1 MRSVTVEGPHRIALV
16 EREVPEPGPGELR
29 VRVRYAGICGSDLH
43 ILHGQNPFVV
53 YPRVIGHEL
62 FGQVAAVGRGVPS
75 ARVGER
81 VAVDPVIACGSCQSC
96 LAGRPNVCRKLQVV
110 GVHRDGGFSEFL
122 CVPAPNAHVVPAAI
136 PDADAATLE
145 PFAVAANVTS
155 RTGVFPGD
163 RALVYGAGP
172 MGLMVLQVLKGVYG
186 IHVVVAD
193 RIGERL
199 ARAATCGAD
208 AVVDTGREPLIE
220 GLRRAGTEEGP
231 TLVVDAACHPSL
243 LEEAVRVAA
252 PAGRIGL
259 LGFSPEPSALS
270 QQEMTRKELS
280 LFSSRLNCAMFP
292 RAIEWMRK
300 GQLKPERIV
309 SHRVPLLEMR
319 EAFALVEG
327 DSRATSKVLLEVGPA
342 A

>member
-1 MRSVTVEGPHRIALV
+1 MRSIAVEEPHRIALI
-16 EREVPEPGPGELR
+16 EREVPEPGEGELR
-29 VRVRYAGICGSDLH
+29 VRVRYAGICGSDVH
-43 ILHGQNPFVV
+43 ILHGKNPFVI
-53 YPRVIGHEL
+53 YPRIIGHEL
-62 FGQVAAVGRGVPS
+62 FGRVAAVGRGVPP

-81 VAVDPVIACGSCQSC
+81 VVVDPVIACGSCYPCSV
-96 LAGRPNVCRKLQVV
+96 GRPNVCRKLQVV

-122 CVPAPNAHVVPAAI
+122 CVPAANAHLVPAEI

-155 RTGVFPGD
+155 RTAVLPTD

-186 IHVVVAD
+186 IEVLVAD
-193 RIGERL
+193 RIDERL
-199 ARAATCGAD
+199 ARATACGAD
-208 AVVDTGREPLIE
+208 AVVNTVGEPLPE
-220 GLRRAGTEEGP
+220 ALRRCGMEDGP
-231 TLVVDAACHPSL
+231 TLIIDAACHPSL

-259 LGFSPEPSALS
+259 LGFSAEPSALV
-270 QQEMTRKELS
+270 QQEMTRKELG

-292 RAIEWMRK
+292 RAIEWLRA
-300 GQLKPERIV
+300 GHLKPARIV
-309 SHRVPLLEMR
+309 SHFVPLRNMR

-327 DSRATSKVLLEVGPA
+327 DARSTSKVLLEVGPET
-342 A
+342 